1 MVCLISGEDET
12 AGQWLKAQWPQPFT
26 RLEAD
31 RPLCQWFGHP
41 LTAEIFRLTCLI
53 LGFRGRG
60 IFFPKEL
67 SGCAILSPTDA
78 VPAASKGLS
87 ARNLVRRIWTASQHR
102 DANRMETVTTDEQMV
117 EQALSGD
124 PEAFGEI
131 VRRWERRI
139 FALSFGMLGREE
151 DARDATQETFLAA
164 FRNLR
169 GFRGEAKVSS
179 WLHRI
184 AVNQC
189 ITRQRRAKVR
199 SETALED
206 EAEKNAAVFA
216 LPAEVSPARTAE
228 HREISFA
235 VRKAVSTLP
244 PDLRQVV
251 VMKEFEELTFQEISE
266 VLEVPLSTV
275 KSRLYTALR
284 QLQMRLHKF
293 GQPKA

>member
-1 MVCLISGEDET
+1 
-12 AGQWLKAQWPQPFT
+12 
-26 RLEAD
+26 
-31 RPLCQWFGHP
+31 
-41 LTAEIFRLTCLI
+41 
-53 LGFRGRG
+53 
-60 IFFPKEL
+60 
-67 SGCAILSPTDA
+67 
-78 VPAASKGLS
+78 
-87 ARNLVRRIWTASQHR
+87 
-102 DANRMETVTTDEQMV
+102 METVTNDEQMV
-117 EQALSGD
+117 KRALSGD

-139 FALSFGMLGREE
+139 FALAYGMLGREE

-169 GFRGEAKVSS
+169 GFRGDAKVSS

-199 SETALED
+199 GETALED

-216 LPAEVSPARTAE
+216 LPIDVSPARSAE
-228 HREISFA
+228 AVERSQA
-235 VRKAVSTLP
+235 VRRAVLALP

-251 VMKEFEELTFQEISE
+251 VMKEFEELTFQQIADA
-266 VLEVPLSTV
+266 LEVPLSTV

-284 QLQMRLHKF
+284 QLQMRLQKF
-293 GQPKA
+293 GDSEAAD

>member
-1 MVCLISGEDET
+1 ME
-12 AGQWLKAQWPQPFT
+12 
-26 RLEAD
+26 
-31 RPLCQWFGHP
+31 
-41 LTAEIFRLTCLI
+41 
-53 LGFRGRG
+53 
-60 IFFPKEL
+60 
-67 SGCAILSPTDA
+67 
-78 VPAASKGLS
+78 S
-87 ARNLVRRIWTASQHR
+87 A
-102 DANRMETVTTDEQMV
+102 TTDEQMV
-117 EQALSGD
+117 ERALSGE

-199 SETALED
+199 GETALED
-206 EAEKNAAVFA
+206 EAEKNAAIFA
-216 LPAEVSPARTAE
+216 IPADASPARTAE
-228 HREISFA
+228 SVERSLA
-235 VRKAVSTLP
+235 VKRAVSALP
-244 PDLRQVV
+244 AELRQVV

-266 VLEVPLSTV
+266 ALELPLSTV

-293 GQPKA
+293 GEPAR

>member
-1 MVCLISGEDET
+1 
-12 AGQWLKAQWPQPFT
+12 
-26 RLEAD
+26 
-31 RPLCQWFGHP
+31 
-41 LTAEIFRLTCLI
+41 
-53 LGFRGRG
+53 
-60 IFFPKEL
+60 
-67 SGCAILSPTDA
+67 
-78 VPAASKGLS
+78 
-87 ARNLVRRIWTASQHR
+87 
-102 DANRMETVTTDEQMV
+102 METVTTDEQMV
-117 EQALSGD
+117 ERALSGD

-139 FALSFGMLGREE
+139 FALSFGMLGRED

-216 LPAEVSPARTAE
+216 LPADVSPARAAE
-228 HREISFA
+228 HREVSSA
-235 VRKAVSTLP
+235 VRKAVCALP
-244 PDLRQVV
+244 ADLRQVV
-251 VMKEFEELTFQEISE
+251 VMKEFEELTFQEISD
-266 VLEVPLSTV
+266 VLDVPLSTV

-284 QLQMRLHKF
+284 QLQMRLEKF
-293 GQPKA
+293 GGANA

>member
-1 MVCLISGEDET
+1 MET
-12 AGQWLKAQWPQPFT
+12 AT
-26 RLEAD
+26 
-31 RPLCQWFGHP
+31 
-41 LTAEIFRLTCLI
+41 
-53 LGFRGRG
+53 
-60 IFFPKEL
+60 
-67 SGCAILSPTDA
+67 S
-78 VPAASKGLS
+78 
-87 ARNLVRRIWTASQHR
+87 
-102 DANRMETVTTDEQMV
+102 DEQMV
-117 EQALSGD
+117 ERALTGD

-139 FALSFGMLGREE
+139 FALAFGMLGREE

-199 SETALED
+199 NETGLED

-216 LPAEVSPARTAE
+216 LPSEISPARAAE
-228 HREISFA
+228 GKQRSVA
-235 VRKAVSTLP
+235 VRIAVGALP

-251 VMKEFEELTFQEISE
+251 VMKEFEELTFREISE
-266 VLEVPLSTV
+266 ALDLPLSTV
-275 KSRLYTALR
+275 KSRLYTALK
-284 QLQMRLHKF
+284 QLQLRLRKF
-293 GQPKA
+293 EKQELK

>member
-1 MVCLISGEDET
+1 MDT
-12 AGQWLKAQWPQPFT
+12 A
-26 RLEAD
+26 
-31 RPLCQWFGHP
+31 
-41 LTAEIFRLTCLI
+41 
-53 LGFRGRG
+53 
-60 IFFPKEL
+60 
-67 SGCAILSPTDA
+67 
-78 VPAASKGLS
+78 
-87 ARNLVRRIWTASQHR
+87 
-102 DANRMETVTTDEQMV
+102 TTDEQMV
-117 EQALSGD
+117 ERALSGD

-139 FALSFGMLGREE
+139 FALAFGMLGREE

-206 EAEKNAAVFA
+206 EAEKNAAVFIS
-216 LPAEVSPARTAE
+216 PVDVSPARTVE
-228 HREISFA
+228 SREQSIA
-235 VRKAVSTLP
+235 VRRGVSALP

-251 VMKEFEELTFQEISE
+251 VMKEFEELTFQEISD
-266 VLEVPLSTV
+266 VLGVPLSTV
-275 KSRLYTALR
+275 KSRLYAALR
-284 QLQMRLHKF
+284 QLQMRLRKF
-293 GQPKA
+293 DSEAI